1 VPGQNAQSNANALSR
16 TSRIQEAWDRAT
28 SVGLLG
34 ALWLLAGDSLKSDTG
49 FIASADAQ
57 ELDVTPPATAKPAA
71 TVTAQTAPASE
82 PSDVAQGA
90 PTPDGNPPPPD
101 AKTDVAAEVEDDTD
115 SADDHQGSS
124 TSLQLIEAQ
133 LIAATHEPGLHES
146 AAVRIEL
153 PEVPLVTPQQAA
165 EVDSAG
171 QGITVRGTDLADIII
186 GTSGADDLSGGGGD
200 DQIHGRGGDDAI
212 HGGGGDDQVSGGRG
226 NDAVRGGRG
235 DDTADGGSGND
246 CVSGGGGNDVVTG
259 GLGTDWLTGGDGA
272 DCFQFSSFDDSG
284 STEDTRDQILDFKQG
299 ADKIDLV
306 KINAECIALSNQSL
320 VFAGLADFDSDP
332 GYGQL
337 RYQHLF
343 GNNAD
348 EDRTLV
354 ELSRGDGHDHMQIE
368 LHGLYTMTVDDF
380 LL

>member
-1 VPGQNAQSNANALSR
+1 VPGYAQSNANALSR
-16 TSRIQEAWDRAT
+16 VSRIKESWDRAT
-28 SVGLLG
+28 SIGLLG
-34 ALWLLAGDSLKSDTG
+34 ALSLLGGDVSSPDTG
-49 FIASADAQ
+49 LVATADAQ
-57 ELDVTPPATAKPAA
+57 EVNVTPPATAKPAA
-71 TVTAQTAPASE
+71 IVTAQAAPASE

-90 PTPDGNPPPPD
+90 PTPDGNPPPPE
-101 AKTDVAAEVEDDTD
+101 AKTDVAAEDEDDDTG
-115 SADDHQGSS
+115 STDDHQGSS

-146 AAVRIEL
+146 TAVRIEL

-165 EVDSAG
+165 GADFAG

-200 DQIHGRGGDDAI
+200 DQIHGRGGDDTI
-212 HGGGGDDQVSGGRG
+212 RGGGGDDQVSGGSG
-226 NDAVRGGRG
+226 NDAVKGGRG

-246 CVSGGGGNDVVTG
+246 CVSGGGGDDVVTG
-259 GLGTDWLTGGDGA
+259 GLGTDWLTGGDGD
-272 DCFQFSSFDDSG
+272 DCFQFNSFDDSG
-284 STEDTRDQILDFKQG
+284 STQDTRDHVFDFKQG

-320 VFAGLADFDSDP
+320 VFAGLADPDSGP
-332 GYGQL
+332 GHGQL

-354 ELSRGDGHDHMQIE
+354 ELSRGDGHGHMQIE
-368 LHGLYTMTVDDF
+368 LHGLFTMTVDDF